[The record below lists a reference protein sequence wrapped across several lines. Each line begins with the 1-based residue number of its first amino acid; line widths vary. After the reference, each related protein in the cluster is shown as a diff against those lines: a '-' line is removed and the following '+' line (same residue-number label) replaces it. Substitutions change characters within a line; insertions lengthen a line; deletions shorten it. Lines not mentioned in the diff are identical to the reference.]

1 MSKDNTTTIKLDT
14 LNGPVTYKFKHT
26 DITEYPELKT
36 RSYNVMRENAMF
48 TKKLL
53 LMEHG
58 EKSITALIE
67 GVLMYDVPN
76 LNFNDNLEKLF
87 SKIASCLEEHYGE
100 EGLMD
105 QPEPSTNAKRHEI
118 RVDMCTFTTCDSG
131 TGSQEYRLFYY
142 RACLGRVTRHLSV
155 GEDKLTITFE
165 VALNTCDLFEKV
177 QFFYK
182 LNEGITEQ
190 TGLMELVEW
199 MNEKKFFD
207 LVAKRTRNV
216 PAWPEEVIGAG
227 CSLYY
232 KIIKKD
238 SKIGKVTY
246 EILDQ
251 EDQVIDQFTIEY
263 DNNICASDDVCCA
276 EIGGERVTA
285 KITRNVLSCS
295 NAVLTFANK
304 LMHNRSTERKEIA
317 MEQISKDGYKF
328 LYDAE
333 DGLIIIKSD
342 VFLVKRVHANSDLQA
357 HDSWL
362 IFQEADMV
370 LLGRLDFFSHR
381 CLDKLGEA
389 YWRITA
395 RIEYNGIVYE
405 TDYHCASKECSTGS
419 AVPAEEYV
427 VAAINHLLSMPDK
440 IAVHKKQQKGK
451 KMKAAS
457 TSQTE
462 PTTQQSVDWFAAIPG
477 TNYSAMIDDRKIIET
492 VHHKAAQWEVI
503 DHRHGDTI
511 IGTIDMTYLTDQ
523 RKLIISYDSGE
534 NVEYMLQNDGVQIPN
549 LFEQKIIIH
558 WILDYIEKCRRHD
571 DWVVT
576 CKKSIRTTTMEQI
589 AKIVTHNDKVG
600 VTEKSEDLTYRCRA
614 DVIDKTLDIHIDN
627 ISRNSTGEYEI
638 DIKVSRREE
647 DRKMYPNLRDPLVRT
662 MTLIDRGETPGYK
675 FAIKRINNWSIT
687 AFGIPTIYAV
697 EEATLNDSINNIVT
711 HVDKLLKEKNEN
723 ILSML
728 GITE

>member
-1 MSKDNTTTIKLDT
+1 MCKNNTTTIKLET
-14 LNGPVTYKFKHT
+14 LNGPVIYKFKHI

-48 TKKLL
+48 TKRLL
-53 LMEHG
+53 LIEHG
-58 EKSITALIE
+58 EQSITALIE

-76 LNFNDNLEKLF
+76 LNFNDNLEQLF
-87 SKIASCLEEHYGE
+87 SKIATCLEEHHGE
-100 EGLMD
+100 DGLMD

-118 RVDMCTFTTCDSG
+118 QIDMCTFTTCDSG
-131 TGSQEYRLFYY
+131 AGSQEYRLFYH
-142 RACLGRVTRHLSV
+142 RACLGKVTRHLSV
-155 GEDKLTITFE
+155 GEDELTITFE
-165 VALNTCDLFEKV
+165 VALNTCNFFEKV
-177 QFFYK
+177 QFVHK

-190 TGLMELVEW
+190 TGLMELIEW

-207 LVAKRTRNV
+207 LVAKRTRIV

-251 EDQVIDQFTIEY
+251 EDQVIDQFTIKY
-263 DNNICASDDVCCA
+263 DNNICAPDDACCA
-276 EIGGERVTA
+276 EIGGKRVTV
-285 KITRNVLSCS
+285 KIIRNVLSCS

-304 LMHNRSTERKEIA
+304 LMHYHSTEREEIA

-328 LYDAE
+328 LYDTE
-333 DGLIIIKSD
+333 DGLTIIKND
-342 VFLVKRVHANSDLQA
+342 VFLVKRARANPDLQA

-370 LLGRLDFFSHR
+370 LLGRLDFFRHR

-395 RIEYNGIVYE
+395 RIEYNDIVYE
-405 TDYHCASKECSTGS
+405 TDYHCASKECATGS
-419 AVPAEEYV
+419 AIPAEEYV

-451 KMKAAS
+451 KMKATS

-462 PTTQQSVDWFAAIPG
+462 PTTQQDVEWFAAIHG
-477 TNYSAMIDDRKIIET
+477 TNYSAMLDDREIIET
-492 VHHKAAQWEVI
+492 DHHKAAQWEVI
-503 DHRHGDTI
+503 DHRRGATN
-511 IGTIDMTYLTDQ
+511 IGTIDMVYLPDQ
-523 RKLIISYDSGE
+523 RKLMISYDSGE
-534 NVEYMLQNDGVQIPN
+534 SVDYLFQDVGDIPS
-549 LFEQKIIIH
+549 LAEQESIIQ
-558 WILDYIEKCRRHD
+558 WILNYIEKCRRQE
-571 DWVVT
+571 DWVAT
-576 CKKSIRTTTMEQI
+576 WKKNIRTTIMEPI
-589 AKIVTHNDKVG
+589 ARIVTHNDKVV
-600 VTEKSEDLTYRCRA
+600 VTEKSEDLMYRCCV
-614 DVIDKTLDIHIDN
+614 DVIDKTLDIHIDA

-638 DIKVSRREE
+638 EIKVSRREE
-647 DRKMYPNLRDPLVRT
+647 DRRMYPNLRDPLVRT
-662 MTLIDRGETPGYK
+662 MTLIDRGRIPGYE

-687 AFGIPTIYAV
+687 AFGIPTIYVV
-697 EEATLNDSINNIVT
+697 EKASLNDSINNIVT
-711 HVDKLLKEKNEN
+711 HVDKLLKEKNED

>member
-276 EIGGERVTA
+276 EIGGERVTV

-427 VAAINHLLSMPDK
+427 VAAIDHLLSMPDK
-440 IAVHKKQQKGK
+440 IVVYKRQISPDNTKV
-451 KMKAAS
+451 KA
-457 TSQTE
+457 
-462 PTTQQSVDWFAAIPG
+462 
-477 TNYSAMIDDRKIIET
+477 
-492 VHHKAAQWEVI
+492 
-503 DHRHGDTI
+503 
-511 IGTIDMTYLTDQ
+511 TDQ
-523 RKLIISYDSGE
+523 KDTGY
-534 NVEYMLQNDGVQIPN
+534 
-549 LFEQKIIIH
+549 
-558 WILDYIEKCRRHD
+558 
-571 DWVVT
+571 
-576 CKKSIRTTTMEQI
+576 
-589 AKIVTHNDKVG
+589 
-600 VTEKSEDLTYRCRA
+600 
-614 DVIDKTLDIHIDN
+614 
-627 ISRNSTGEYEI
+627 NSTGNCDNSLIITINDIIWLPNGDRQINISVKRSEQIYGYRRPEPIIKSMVLIESTSKSEYPFIVKQINSFTRLEGL
-638 DIKVSRREE
+638 DLPMKFKVGDTVSMMCALNSVVTTTIKLIQE
-647 DRKMYPNLRDPLVRT
+647 KYRT
-662 MTLIDRGETPGYK
+662 VFD
-675 FAIKRINNWSIT
+675 
-687 AFGIPTIYAV
+687 
-697 EEATLNDSINNIVT
+697 
-711 HVDKLLKEKNEN
+711 LLE
-723 ILSML
+723 S
-728 GITE
+728 